1 MTSKRFYYLLIG
13 LIVFLFVGLV
23 AGTYGINTLLTSQA
37 DKLTGLKAKSAA
49 LAQEQQGLSL
59 AKSDVKKYSGLE
71 QIAQSVVPEDKNQ
84 AEAVLEIVNIASQN
98 NIALASITF
107 PASTLGTTTLS
118 ATEDS
123 EVSSKSSASSSESSA
138 NSPEN
143 SLSQLLPV
151 PGIAGVYE
159 LQITIESDSDHPVQ
173 YSSLINF
180 LTALEHN
187 RRTAQIS
194 AIDIEPSS
202 SNPDLLT
209 FTINLDEYI
218 KP

>member
-13 LIVFLFVGLV
+13 LIVLLFVCLV
-23 AGTYGINTLLTSQA
+23 AGTYGINTLLTSQS
-37 DKLTGLKAKSAA
+37 DKLTALKAKSAA

-59 AKSDVKKYSGLE
+59 AKSDVKKYSSLE

-107 PASTLGTTTLS
+107 PASTLGTSTLTP
-118 ATEDS
+118 AEDS
-123 EVSSKSSASSSESSA
+123 EVSSTSSASNSESSV
-138 NSPEN
+138 NSAEN

-151 PGIAGVYE
+151 SGIPGVYE
-159 LQITIESDSDHPVQ
+159 LQITIASDTDHPVQ

-180 LTALEHN
+180 LSALEHN

-202 SNPDLLT
+202 ANPDLLT

>member
-13 LIVFLFVGLV
+13 LIVLLFVGLV
-23 AGTYGINTLLTSQA
+23 AGTYGINTLLTSQS
-37 DKLTGLKAKSAA
+37 DKLTALKAKSAA

-59 AKSDVKKYSGLE
+59 AKSDVKKYSSLE

-107 PASTLGTTTLS
+107 PASTLGTSTLTP
-118 ATEDS
+118 AEDS
-123 EVSSKSSASSSESSA
+123 EVSSTSSASNSESSV
-138 NSPEN
+138 NSAEN

-151 PGIAGVYE
+151 SGIPGVYE
-159 LQITIESDSDHPVQ
+159 LQITIASDTDHPVQ

-180 LTALEHN
+180 LSALEHN

-202 SNPDLLT
+202 ANPDLLT